1 MKEKVYAM
9 TNDFGKK
16 FLNTWFKKYEI
27 VGIECERESSN
38 SRQEFI
44 IVYKIPTKNGFELA
58 TAVLPMKESTNDG
71 TCFFGGFEYFA
82 RIYAT
87 EKVGIKTRWMA
98 NGNVMWPVWYTDKEK
113 FCEFKKVYDELKA
126 KYNVA

>member
-16 FLNTWFKKYEI
+16 FLNDWFKKYDIIGVEED
-27 VGIECERESSN
+27 VDNLRKEF
-38 SRQEFI
+38 FI
-44 IVYKIPTKNGFELA
+44 IYKIPTKNSFELA
-58 TAVLPMKESTNDG
+58 AAVLPMKNSTNDG
-71 TCFFGGFEYFA
+71 TCFYGGFEYFA

-87 EKVGIKTRWMA
+87 KKVGIKTRWMA
-98 NGNVMWPVWYTDKEK
+98 NGDVMWPVWYTDKEEFIK
-113 FCEFKKVYDELKA
+113 FKKVYDELKA